1 MDQLLAT
8 ADHTTPVPVVE
19 EDTCLLRLD
28 SILTTSLTDPW
39 TVAWTEAWTVAW
51 TEEVLTPGR
60 GQHLEDSHLEEQEP
74 EEEED
79 LDIIL

>member
-39 TVAWTEAWTVAW
+39 IVAWTEAWTVAW

-60 GQHLEDSHLEEQEP
+60 GPHPEDSHLEEQEQVEADP
-74 EEEED
+74 
-79 LDIIL
+79 DIIL